1 MPKTKQQKE
10 VILRDL
16 DAKLARSKAIVFAS
30 FNALTVKDNEELRNQ
45 LCDEQGEFLAIKK
58 TLLNRALSSIEI
70 NQQPDVKGFGGQ
82 VAVIFAYGDQV
93 APAKLI
99 QKFQKTHEDKIVFLG
114 GVLDGQLLSANEVQS
129 LASLPSKLELQ
140 ARLVGTLNAPISG
153 FVNVLAG
160 NLRGLVTVLKAVAD
174 QKAN

>member
-16 DAKLARSKAIVFAS
+16 DAKLAKANSVIFTG
-30 FNALTVKDNEELRNQ
+30 FDGLTVKDNEELRNK

-58 TLLNRALSSIEI
+58 TLLNKALGTLEL
-70 NQQPDVKGFGGQ
+70 NEQPDVKGFSGQ

-93 APAKLI
+93 APAKLV
-99 QKFQKTHEDKIVFLG
+99 QKFQKDHEDKIAFLG
-114 GVLDGQLLSANEVQS
+114 GVLDGQLLSAKEVES

>member
-1 MPKTKQQKE
+1 MPKSKLQKE

-16 DAKLARSKAIVFAS
+16 DAKLTKSTSVIFAS
-30 FNALTVKDNEELRNQ
+30 FNALTVKDNEELRGQ
-45 LCDEQGEFLAIKK
+45 LWNEQSEFLAIKK
-58 TLLNRALSSIEI
+58 TLLNRALNGVKLNE
-70 NQQPDVKGFGGQ
+70 QPDVKGFDGQ

-99 QKFQKTHEDKIVFLG
+99 QKFQKAHEDKIVFLG
-114 GVLDGQLLSANEVQS
+114 GVLDGQLLSASEMVS
-129 LASLPSKLELQ
+129 LANLPSKLELQ

-153 FVNVLAG
+153 LVNALAG

-174 QKAN
+174 QKA